1 MKSTRTSTPP
11 ARPGKLRSE
20 RPANRPALLARYDF
34 SVTIEAEQGDDPK
47 QALLAQPHVAQVLRT
62 LLDYRAAEEAMR
74 RRTGDSM
81 RMGASDLQALRF
93 LLKAQGEGRI
103 VSGRDLANHLGMT
116 SASVTAL
123 LDRLSK
129 SGHVQR
135 TPHPTNRRSN
145 MVTATPGSDE
155 EVRQTL
161 GAMHTRMFEAARSL
175 GGADA
180 DVVRAFLAAMTVAV
194 DDIDRPAAS

>member
-1 MKSTRTSTPP
+1 MTTEP
-11 ARPGKLRSE
+11 
-20 RPANRPALLARYDF
+20 
-34 SVTIEAEQGDDPK
+34 EQGDDSK
-47 QALLAQPHVAQVLRT
+47 QALLAQPHVAQVLRA
-62 LLDYRAAEEAMR
+62 LLDYRASEEAMR

-93 LLKAQGEGRI
+93 LLKSQGEGRV

-145 MVTATPGSDE
+145 MITATPGSDE

-161 GAMHTRMFEAARSL
+161 GAMHARMFDAARAL
-175 GGADA
+175 GGSEAET
-180 DVVRAFLAAMTVAV
+180 VRSFLASLTVAV
-194 DDIDRPAAS
+194 DNVDRDSAN

>member
-1 MKSTRTSTPP
+1 MS
-11 ARPGKLRSE
+11 
-20 RPANRPALLARYDF
+20 
-34 SVTIEAEQGDDPK
+34 AEVSPGDDST
-47 QALLAQPHVAQVLRT
+47 QALLAQPHVAKVLRT
-62 LLDYRAAEEAMR
+62 LLEYRASEEAMR

-81 RMGASDLQALRF
+81 RMGASDLQALRY

-103 VSGRDLANHLGMT
+103 VSGRDLADHLGMT

-123 LDRLSK
+123 LDRLTR

-145 MVTATPGSDE
+145 MITATPGSDE
-155 EVRQTL
+155 EVRETL

-175 GGADA
+175 DDSAA
-180 DVVRAFLAAMTVAV
+180 RVVREFLAAMTVAV